1 MRSNWSLETSTP
13 PLEYPVTLGDV
24 YEHLRLNSLFN
35 VLLNA
40 ASGAAQPN
48 PDRIFIAD
56 QTGFVVNGV
65 VWVSDTATPAG
76 EIARIKSIAA
86 TYLETHAALTGNY
99 TIANGAAVY
108 ADAEESRYLT
118 RLIAAATRVAE
129 EILGQALIDRINEY
143 YQDWFD
149 NPCELRL
156 PFPPL
161 DSVVGIYTTNTA
173 NVETEFLNTHY
184 WVDTTLKPGRIVLNY
199 GETWPTGLR
208 DEKAIRVRYIAG
220 YGAYVAVP
228 EWIKQ
233 ILLEIIAYWYSE
245 REGGISSERSEET
258 RFEVITSKLWQD
270 AIAFY

>member
-1 MRSNWSLETSTP
+1 M
-13 PLEYPVTLGDV
+13 TLGDV
-24 YEHLRLNSLFN
+24 YEHLRLNALFN
-35 VLLNA
+35 TPLSAN
-40 ASGAAQPN
+40 SGAAQAN
-48 PDRIFIAD
+48 PDRIYVAST
-56 QTGFVVNGV
+56 TGFVVDGA
-65 VWVSDTATPAG
+65 VWVSDSATSAG
-76 EIARIKSIAA
+76 EIARIKSLQP
-86 TYLETHAALTGNY
+86 TYLETYAALSGNY

-108 ADAEESRYLT
+108 SDAEESRYLT
-118 RLIAAATRVAE
+118 RSIAAATKVAE

-149 NPCELRL
+149 NSYELRL

-220 YGAYVAVP
+220 YGAYAAVP

-233 ILLEIIAYWYSE
+233 IMLEIIAYWYSE